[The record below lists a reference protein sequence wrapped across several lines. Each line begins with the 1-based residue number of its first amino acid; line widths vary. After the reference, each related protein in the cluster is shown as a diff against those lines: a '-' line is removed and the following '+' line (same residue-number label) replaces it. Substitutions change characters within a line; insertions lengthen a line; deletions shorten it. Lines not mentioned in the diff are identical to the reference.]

1 LAAMRRSAPNLC
13 PEGIEPL
20 NATRRLTADS
30 ALVRALAALALTAVL
45 IVPLMVPMR
54 VARAAATNRQEIAEG
69 LTCQCGCGLTVANC
83 NHPNCSF
90 SVPMREH
97 IDTMLAH
104 GMGRAQII
112 AYFRKQYGEKIL
124 SAPTTQG
131 FNLFA
136 WTMPFAALLVGG
148 GLVVL
153 MMGRWRGGPAST
165 PQSRNDS
172 GSRDSGKSDNSGKPD
187 TALRERL
194 ERELRERL

>member
-1 LAAMRRSAPNLC
+1 MKAARRF
-13 PEGIEPL
+13 
-20 NATRRLTADS
+20 TTDS
-30 ALVRALAALALTAVL
+30 ALVRGLAALALTAVL
-45 IVPLMVPMR
+45 IVPLMVPIR
-54 VARAAATNRQEIAEG
+54 AARAAATNRQEIAEG

-104 GMGRAQII
+104 GMGRAEII

-131 FNLFA
+131 FNLLA

-153 MMGRWRGGPAST
+153 MMGRWRGGPPSTPQT
-165 PQSRNDS
+165 PQSRSDS
-172 GSRDSGKSDNSGKPD
+172 SSGNSDNSGKPNEPNS
-187 TALRERL
+187 ALRERL

>member
-1 LAAMRRSAPNLC
+1 MRRLPPSPC
-13 PEGIEPL
+13 PEAIEPL
-20 NATRRLTADS
+20 KAARRFTTDS
-30 ALVRALAALALTAVL
+30 ALVRGLAALALTAVL
-45 IVPLMVPMR
+45 IVSLMVPIR
-54 VARAAATNRQEIAEG
+54 AARAAATNRQEIAEG

-104 GMGRAQII
+104 GMGRAEII

-131 FNLFA
+131 FNLLA

-153 MMGRWRGGPAST
+153 MMGRWRGGPPSTPQT
-165 PQSRNDS
+165 PQSRSDS
-172 GSRDSGKSDNSGKPD
+172 SSGNSDNSGKPNEQNS
-187 TALRERL
+187 ALRERL

>member
-1 LAAMRRSAPNLC
+1 MKTASRFAAD
-13 PEGIEPL
+13 
-20 NATRRLTADS
+20 TT
-30 ALVRALAALALTAVL
+30 LVRVVAALALMVVL
-45 IVPLMVPMR
+45 IVPLMLPMR
-54 VARAAATNRQEIAEG
+54 TGRAAATNRQEIAEG

-104 GMGRAQII
+104 GMGRAEII

-131 FNLFA
+131 FNLLA

-153 MMGRWRGGPAST
+153 MMGRWRGGPPST
-165 PQSRNDS
+165 PQTPQSPADS
-172 GSRDSGKSDNSGKPD
+172 SSGNSDNSGKPNEPNS
-187 TALRERL
+187 ALRERL

>member
-1 LAAMRRSAPNLC
+1 
-13 PEGIEPL
+13 
-20 NATRRLTADS
+20 
-30 ALVRALAALALTAVL
+30 LVRALAALALTAVL

-54 VARAAATNRQEIAEG
+54 VACAAATNRQEIAEG

-131 FNLFA
+131 FNLLA
-136 WTMPFAALLVGG
+136 WIMPFAALLLGG
-148 GLVVL
+148 GMVVL
-153 MMGRWRGGPAST
+153 MMGRWRSP
-165 PQSRNDS
+165 PPS
-172 GSRDSGKSDNSGKPD
+172 GSRPPQSPGGSKPKKFD
-187 TALRERL
+187 HELRERL
-194 ERELRERL
+194 ERELRERI